1 MKHSS
6 TLIMMAMSLMCTMPA
21 DAQTKIT
28 PSATTVQALEQ
39 GLVYTFDGYEDYYV
53 NPSFFSKT
61 TDGKYRFKAV
71 SGSYLIEAKDNGYK
85 YLQVRSCNTDGSLAS
100 LQPDGTGAIYMIG
113 NGIGLPNATENQVG
127 WTPENGISMPQTSPK
142 HYEITGVIGKEFGQT
157 IDFQFYGDNTW
168 NHKLCGFEGQ
178 EYHISS
184 SSDLISIGLGNNVD
198 GHDDGSLYY
207 KDGILQTGDTLTITL
222 DCSNGK
228 GNVVLTTDLK
238 PCAYSTITPSATTV
252 QWLKQGSDYAFD
264 GFEDYYVNPSFFSK
278 TTDGKYRFKAVS
290 GSYLIEAKN
299 NSCKYL
305 QVRSCNADGSLATLQ
320 ADGTGAIYMIGWGI
334 GLPNATENQVGWT
347 WANGISMAQTSP
359 KHYELTGVIGKEFGQ
374 TIEFQFYGRAD
385 SWPKICGSEGKVDF
399 GGQFYHITSNSDLI
413 GIGLGKDVDG
423 HDDGTLYYKTG
434 ANVQAGD
441 SLTISL
447 DCSNGV
453 ANVVLTTTV
462 GNKLTGI
469 RTLSV
474 VKAAT
479 DAWYSIDG
487 KRLPAEPQSHGLYI
501 HNGKKIMK

>member
-1 MKHSS
+1 
-6 TLIMMAMSLMCTMPA
+6 MMAMGLMCMMPA

-28 PSATTVQALEQ
+28 PSATTVQTLDQ
-39 GLVYTFDGYEDYYV
+39 GASYTFDGYEDYYV
-53 NPSFFSKT
+53 SPSFFYKT
-61 TDGKYRFKAV
+61 TDGIYHFKAV
-71 SGSYLIEAKDNGYK
+71 SGNYLVEAKDNGYK
-85 YLQVRSCNTDGSLAS
+85 YLQVRACDADGNLKS
-100 LQPDGTGAIYMIG
+100 LQGDGTGAIYMIG
-113 NGIGLPNATENQVG
+113 NGIGLPTVAENQVG
-127 WTPENGISMPQTSPK
+127 WTPENAVSMPQTSSM
-142 HYEITGVIGKEFGQT
+142 HYELTGVVGKEFGQT

-168 NHKLCGFEGQ
+168 NHKLCGSAGQ

-184 SSDLISIGLGNNVD
+184 TSDIIGIGLGKDVD

-207 KDGILQTGDTLTITL
+207 KAGSLQTGDTLTITL
-222 DCSNGK
+222 DCTGGK
-228 GNVVLTTDLK
+228 GNVILTTDLK
-238 PCAYSTITPSATTV
+238 PCSYSTLTPSPTTV

-264 GFEDYYVNPSFFSK
+264 GISDDYYVSPSFFSI
-278 TTDGKYRFKAVS
+278 TADGKYRFKAVS
-290 GSYLIEAKN
+290 GSYLVEAKDN
-299 NSCKYL
+299 NGVKYL

-320 ADGTGAIYMIGWGI
+320 ADGTGTIYIIGLGI
-334 GLPNATENQVGWT
+334 GLPSATENEVGWEP
-347 WANGISMAQTSP
+347 ANGISMAQTSP
-359 KHYELTGVIGKEFGQ
+359 KHYELTGVIGKEFSQ
-374 TIEFQFYGRAD
+374 NIEFQFYGQAQ
-385 SWPKICGSEGKVDF
+385 WYPKLCGSEGQD
-399 GGQFYHITSNSDLI
+399 YHVTSKSDLI

-423 HDDGTLYYKTG
+423 HDDGTLYYKNG